1 MQSFLL
7 KVFRKIRLT
16 PEKPKRNPVTFQDFA
31 VGGVTQQI
39 LQRNPA
45 FFDFFCTFAV
55 LVYGAQGIRKA
66 DGRVQHAPP
75 VVPFG
80 SADVDLKSVVRSGG
94 ENIIA
99 RFFFLKT
106 GFSVRYGDIV
116 STASSEGRRHGWRA
130 RFHAGFLR
138 FLLLFRLRA
147 GSSAVLRQRHRVPEA

>member
-16 PEKPKRNPVTFQDFA
+16 PEKPERNPVTFQNFA

-45 FFDFFCTFAV
+45 FFDFFCTFAI

-106 GFSVRYGDIV
+106 GFSVR
-116 STASSEGRRHGWRA
+116 
-130 RFHAGFLR
+130 
-138 FLLLFRLRA
+138 LLA
-147 GSSAVLRQRHRVPEA
+147 TGQKAK

>member
-16 PEKPKRNPVTFQDFA
+16 PEKPERNPVTFQDFA
-31 VGGVTQQI
+31 VGGITQQI

-45 FFDFFCTFAV
+45 FFDFFCTSAV

-66 DGRVQHAPP
+66 DGRIQHAPP

-106 GFSVRYGDIV
+106 GFSVRYSDIC
-116 STASSEGRRHGWRA
+116 
-130 RFHAGFLR
+130 
-138 FLLLFRLRA
+138 LLYTSPSPRD
-147 GSSAVLRQRHRVPEA
+147 

>member
-1 MQSFLL
+1 MQSFLS

-16 PEKPKRNPVTFQDFA
+16 PEKPERNPVTFQDFA

-45 FFDFFCTFAV
+45 FFDFFCTSAV

-94 ENIIA
+94 ENITA
-99 RFFFLKT
+99 CFFFLKT
-106 GFSVRYGDIV
+106 GFSVRYDDIV
-116 STASSEGRRHGWRA
+116 STASRMEGSFSRRISSVSAFVSAPCRIVCS
-130 RFHAGFLR
+130 
-138 FLLLFRLRA
+138 
-147 GSSAVLRQRHRVPEA
+147 SSATASRT

>member
-1 MQSFLL
+1 MEGILQSFLL
-7 KVFRKIRLT
+7 KVFPKNPLNARK
-16 PEKPKRNPVTFQDFA
+16 PERNPVTFQDFA

-55 LVYGAQGIRKA
+55 LVYGTQGIRKA

-94 ENIIA
+94 REYNCPFLFPQNWLFPYVTVISSVLPPA
-99 RFFFLKT
+99 RSVWKGGGTDGGLVFTQDFF
-106 GFSVRYGDIV
+106 GFCFCFGSVQD
-116 STASSEGRRHGWRA
+116 
-130 RFHAGFLR
+130 
-138 FLLLFRLRA
+138 RL
-147 GSSAVLRQRHRVPEA
+147 